1 MKKKEIEKIVDAEVR
16 PAEASAE
23 PESNEDQNQETV
35 VPETKKESKIKAFG
49 KKALEKGKKAL
60 PAITGIAGIG
70 VGALIMSKLGMKP
83 ADIADNVQELIPDDI
98 QETVTEITET
108 AVEAAADQIS
118 E

>member
-23 PESNEDQNQETV
+23 PESNEDQNQET

-98 QETVTEITET
+98 QDSVTEITET

>member
-1 MKKKEIEKIVDAEVR
+1 MKKKEIEQVINAEVM
-16 PAEASAE
+16 PAEASE
-23 PESNEDQNQETV
+23 PESNEDQNQEI

-98 QETVTEITET
+98 QDSVTEITET
-108 AVEAAADQIS
+108 AVEAAADKIS